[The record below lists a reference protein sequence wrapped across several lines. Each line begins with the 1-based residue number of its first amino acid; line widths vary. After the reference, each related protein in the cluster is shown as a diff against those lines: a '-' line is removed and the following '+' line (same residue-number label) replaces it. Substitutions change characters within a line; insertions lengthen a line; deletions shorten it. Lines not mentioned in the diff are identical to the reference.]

1 MIVLYTLLL
10 LVLGITRFMVSR
22 RARSLERR
30 YSKVA
35 AEANRLANEAQYR
48 PGNSN
53 RADLFTSAKRQYR
66 LGQVAEKRDRLE
78 ARHFGW
84 QRWADK
90 VGRALDAV
98 RSWKGKKLPYT
109 LGVVDVSL
117 ALYLID
123 HFGLGDRL
131 NWEGLVEMAQTVFS
145 R

>member
-1 MIVLYTLLL
+1 MIVLYTVLLL
-10 LVLGITRFMVSR
+10 ALGLVKFVVDC
-22 RARSLERR
+22 RARGLARR
-30 YSKVA
+30 YSKLA
-35 AEANRLANEAQYR
+35 GQAHRLANEAQLR

-53 RADLFTSAKRQYR
+53 RADIFLSAKRQYR
-66 LGQVAEKRDRLE
+66 LGQVAEQRDRLE

-90 VGRALDAV
+90 LGRAVRAV
-98 RSWKGKKLPYT
+98 RSWKGRKLPYT
-109 LGVVDVSL
+109 LGAVDVSL

-131 NWEGLVEMAQTVFS
+131 SIDRLVEMAQTVFG